1 MQPDPPRAQRH
12 SVSFLLLCEFAAMRH
27 TDLALAEKL
36 CGVSTVP
43 KKKLD
48 IALQGGGSHGAFTW
62 GVLDRLLQ
70 LDDIEITGISGT
82 SAGAMNA
89 VALAQGLTQ
98 SGPQGARD
106 LLREYWTR
114 VSRASMASPYKRTFW
129 NRLRGDWSL
138 ENSPGFVISQFTR
151 QLASPY
157 QFNPLNINPLR
168 DLVKDCFDFDIINSA
183 DGPQIFLSATN
194 VRTGRAKVFRQPDL
208 SADTVMAS
216 ACLPHVFKAVEIDGE
231 AYWDGGYMG
240 NPPLFP
246 LIDETDARDIVVVQ
260 INPFERRDVPNTPY
274 EIENRLNE
282 ITFNASLMK
291 ELRSI
296 GFLWEVIKHDK
307 LDRAAYRDAR
317 LHRIHASGEMGKLGV
332 SSKMN
337 AEMAFLEHLFEI
349 GYETADAWVKSA
361 WPEVGK
367 ASTWRPR
374 EIFEESLK
382 PAHLAEGTQRGP
394 KQ

>member
-1 MQPDPPRAQRH
+1 MA
-12 SVSFLLLCEFAAMRH
+12 
-27 TDLALAEKL
+27 
-36 CGVSTVP
+36 
-43 KKKLD
+43 KKRID

-70 LDDIEITGISGT
+70 LEDIEIVGISGT

-89 VALAQGLTQ
+89 VALGQGLTQ

-106 LLREYWTR
+106 LLREYWSR
-114 VSRASMASPYKRTFW
+114 VSRASRASPYKRTIW
-129 NRLRGDWSL
+129 DRLRGDWSL
-138 ENSPGFVISQFTR
+138 ENAPGFVISQFTR

-168 DLVKDCFDFDIINSA
+168 DVVKDCFNFNAINSE
-183 DGPQIFLSATN
+183 DGPRIFLSATN
-194 VRTGRAKVFRQPDL
+194 VRTGRPKVFRQPHL
-208 SADTVMAS
+208 SVDAVMAS

-246 LIDETDARDIVVVQ
+246 LIDETEARDIVIVQ
-260 INPFERRDVPNTPY
+260 INPFERAEIPSTPY

-282 ITFNASLMK
+282 ITFNGSLMK
-291 ELRSI
+291 ELRAI
-296 GFLWEVIKHDK
+296 GFLWEIIQHDK

-317 LHRIHASGEMGKLGV
+317 LHRIEATEEMCSLSV

-349 GYETADAWVKSA
+349 GFDAADKWVQTA

-367 ASTWRPR
+367 SATWRPR
-374 EIFEESLK
+374 EIFEESLQ
-382 PAHLAEGTQRGP
+382 PAHLAEGTNRRP
-394 KQ
+394 PE

>member
-1 MQPDPPRAQRH
+1 M
-12 SVSFLLLCEFAAMRH
+12 
-27 TDLALAEKL
+27 
-36 CGVSTVP
+36 P
-43 KKKLD
+43 KKQID

-70 LDDIEITGISGT
+70 LDDLDIVGISGT

-89 VALAQGLTQ
+89 VALAQGLTEA
-98 SGPQGARD
+98 GPEGARD
-106 LLREYWTR
+106 LLERYWTQ
-114 VSRASMASPYKRTFW
+114 VSRASRASPFKRTLW
-129 NRLRGDWSL
+129 DKLRGDWSL
-138 ENSPGFVISQFTR
+138 EYSPGFIMSQFTK

-157 QFNPLNINPLR
+157 QFNPLDINPLR
-168 DLVKDCFDFDIINSA
+168 DLVEECFDFNVVNSVE
-183 DGPQIFLSATN
+183 GPHIFLSATN
-194 VRTGRAKVFRQPDL
+194 VRTGRTKVFRQPDL
-208 SADTVMAS
+208 NVDTVMAS

-246 LIDETDARDIVVVQ
+246 LVDETDARDIVIVQ
-260 INPFERRDVPNTPY
+260 INPFERPDVPSTPY

-296 GFLWEVIKHDK
+296 GFLWEIITHDN

-317 LHRIHASGEMGKLGV
+317 LHRIHASDAMCELGV

-349 GYETADAWVKSA
+349 GRDAADAWVTSA
-361 WPEVGK
+361 WPDVGK
-367 ASTWRPR
+367 TSTWRPK
-374 EIFEESLK
+374 EIFEESLQ
-382 PAHLAEGTQRGP
+382 PAHLAEGTDRAAQE
-394 KQ
+394 